1 MQGSPLP
8 WVDLLA
14 ISAARPASDQ
24 DMPVLPPASRAGG
37 EMQLGPAW
45 EEKTVVFGAVK
56 LGLFVSVRRRS
67 RETLFRVCGAQALAL
82 PGS

>member
-8 WVDLLA
+8 RVDLLA
-14 ISAARPASDQ
+14 VSAARPASDR
-24 DMPVLPPASRAGG
+24 DMPGLPPASRAGG
-37 EMQLGPAW
+37 EMGPAW

-56 LGLFVSVRRRS
+56 LVLFVSVRRRS
-67 RETLFRVCGAQALAL
+67 RETLFRVCGAQAFAL